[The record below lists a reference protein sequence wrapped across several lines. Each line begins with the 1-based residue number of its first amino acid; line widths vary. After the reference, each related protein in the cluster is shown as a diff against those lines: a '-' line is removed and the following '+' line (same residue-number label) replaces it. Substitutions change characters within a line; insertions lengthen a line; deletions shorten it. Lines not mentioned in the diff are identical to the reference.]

1 MFRHSLPREA
11 VAWTLGRLTPRGYVS
26 RLGPV
31 GLREVEEPRPPGP
44 GWVACETV
52 LAGVCGSDA
61 MQVFL
66 DGRPDNPLTALI
78 SFPHVLGHEAVARR
92 ADTGER
98 VVVDPW
104 LGCAARGVDPP
115 CAACA
120 AGRHPAC
127 RELAGGGL
135 LPPALHLGNCA
146 GAPGVHAERF
156 CAHSSQLHP
165 VPDGV
170 SDDAAVLADP
180 ASVSLRSVLL
190 APPPPGRPALVL
202 GSGPL
207 ALAAIAL
214 LRALH
219 PEVEVWT
226 SCRGDHRAELAR
238 RLGAH
243 AVLPT
248 EADALV
254 EAVADRTGARRLRPW
269 SGREWLQDGPPVVY
283 DTVGTHATIEAA
295 LRLLDTGGTLVVSGV
310 HPPRRFEWTPVYF
323 KELRVVGSNAFG
335 IEEVRGVRRHAF
347 AHYFDLVAQGMDLTP
362 MITHRFA
369 LEDWR
374 SAMLALADRRRSGA
388 VKVLLEPR

>member
-1 MFRHSLPREA
+1 M
-11 VAWTLGRLTPRGYVS
+11 GRITPRGYVS

-31 GLREVEEPRPPGP
+31 GLRDVDEPRPPGP
-44 GWVACETV
+44 GWVVCDTA

-66 DGRPDNPLTALI
+66 QGRPDNPLTALI

-92 ADTGER
+92 TDTGER
-98 VVVDPW
+98 VVLDPW
-104 LGCAARGVDPP
+104 LGCAARGVRPP
-115 CAACA
+115 CPACA

-156 CAHSSQLHP
+156 CAHESQLHP
-165 VPDGV
+165 VPAGV
-170 SDDAAVLADP
+170 ADEAAVLADP

-190 APPPPGRPALVL
+190 APPPAGRPALVL

-219 PEVEVWT
+219 PDTEVWA
-226 SCRGDHRAELAR
+226 SCRGGRRAALAE
-238 RLGAH
+238 RLGAG

-248 EADALV
+248 EPDALV
-254 EAVADRTGARRLRPW
+254 EAVAERLGARRLRPW
-269 SGREWLQDGPPVVY
+269 SGRTWLQDGPPVAY
-283 DTVGTHATIEAA
+283 DTVGTSATVEAA
-295 LRLLDTGGTLVVSGV
+295 LRLLGTGGTLVVSGV
-310 HPPRRFEWTPVYF
+310 HPPKRFEWTPIYF

-335 IEEVRGVRRHAF
+335 IEEVRGSRKHAF
-347 AHYFDLVAQGMDLTP
+347 EHYFDLVAQGLDLTP

-369 LEDWR
+369 LEAWR
-374 SAMLALADRRRSGA
+374 PAMLALADRRRSGA